1 MKMEKLK
8 VRGRTPHGISLY
20 EVLDKCK
27 EHLIQFGGHDLAA
40 GVTLE
45 IDKINDFAEA
55 FETVVK
61 EIKKDDF
68 EAVIPID
75 LEITEQDLENGITKI
90 TNKLLPFGQKN
101 PQPIFLFRNLK
112 VSAISTLKED
122 KHLKLTLC
130 GEHIS
135 MEAIGFS
142 QGNRRDELRL
152 GDHIDV
158 VGTININEYS
168 REKKEQMILKDFKKR
183 I

>member
-1 MKMEKLK
+1 MKKLK
-8 VRGRTPHGISLY
+8 DHGRTPHGISLY

-45 IDKINDFAEA
+45 TDKIEEFSNA

-61 EIKKDDF
+61 ETKKDKF
-68 EAVIPID
+68 EAIIPID
-75 LEITEQDLENGITKI
+75 LEITEEDLQKGITKI

-101 PQPIFLFRNLK
+101 PEPIFLYRNLK
-112 VSAISTLKED
+112 VNAISTLKED
-122 KHLKLTLC
+122 KHLKLTL
-130 GEHIS
+130 GDEHIDL
-135 MEAIGFS
+135 EVIGFS

-168 REKKEQMILKDFKKR
+168 RENKEQMILKDFKK
-183 I
+183 II